1 MPPYKIQPVDS
12 FQNLK
17 ERVDRFFKEPP
28 RCPKSRRQL
37 LLDFINPKTC
47 KDQVTGKHKT
57 PASLLDFISNLSPQ
71 TEIFLF
77 GGALRDLAIFG
88 KRGFHSDID
97 IVVEGDW
104 PACSSY
110 IQSLGAQKN
119 KFGGFRL
126 EISGR
131 PIDIWHA
138 KETWA
143 IRKGLIK
150 YKNISSLTE
159 TTILNWD
166 AILMNWRTREIL
178 CPQGYLSTLQER
190 RMDIV
195 LFENPNPLGAAV
207 RVFRHLCSKDAKSIT
222 QATAEYLAN
231 STTTY
236 TLEQLISYEVS
247 SHGCTFIEPAIYE
260 LFKEMKTLE
269 ELQIQERLIKASENL
284 KKNGKTLSYQ
294 QLELEYK

>member
-1 MPPYKIQPVDS
+1 
-12 FQNLK
+12 
-17 ERVDRFFKEPP
+17 
-28 RCPKSRRQL
+28 
-37 LLDFINPKTC
+37 
-47 KDQVTGKHKT
+47 
-57 PASLLDFISNLSPQ
+57 
-71 TEIFLF
+71 
-77 GGALRDLAIFG
+77 
-88 KRGFHSDID
+88 
-97 IVVEGDW
+97 
-104 PACSSY
+104 
-110 IQSLGAQKN
+110 
-119 KFGGFRL
+119 
-126 EISGR
+126 
-131 PIDIWHA
+131 
-138 KETWA
+138 
-143 IRKGLIK
+143 
-150 YKNISSLTE
+150 
-159 TTILNWD
+159 
-166 AILMNWRTREIL
+166 MNWRTREIL